1 MREYTI
7 KNIDR
12 ESLDLIEQKY
22 GELIEDIFPLSP
34 GQAWML
40 GKTKQFTDVF
50 LLQTVAKIKAPIDQ
64 AATEKLFR
72 DFARERQ
79 NFRTAFVWRGLKQP
93 YQVVLKERDPE
104 ITWIDRHDKTLK
116 ELSEEIDEFCAAD
129 RARGF
134 DTELD
139 PLFRV
144 TFFMTVE
151 KNISA
156 VIISRPHLIED
167 GTSQGILFR
176 DMFWNHL
183 LKGKLSLTKL
193 TAGSYGNYAK
203 WLEDRDREK
212 DLLYWKELL
221 KDGTTTLLPHRIPSD
236 QTPVMKTL
244 TLRFTEEENRVI
256 RKLPGRYNA
265 TLNSILHATWGLL
278 LAGFTG
284 KKDILF
290 GTVTSGR
297 SREVAGIDNM
307 TGCFINAFPV
317 RMEVREEESFGEL
330 ARRLQTQ
337 ILTSQEYAY
346 IAPDELG
353 RELGREEG
361 YFDHLLNFYNFQGAS
376 EFVTTDNRLP
386 EYALLDIATHDDLST
401 GFCLYFEMVKGELLC
416 RFCYDANQFQ
426 EEQIRKLEETYGRM
440 LRQILEDRER
450 QLPCGKIRVIESVTD
465 LLYTRRESDHT
476 AMIFG
481 QESMTYR
488 QLVEDA
494 EKIARG
500 LMSLGVKKGD
510 RILLIVRNSLNGM
523 RGIYGILC
531 AGGVFVAS
539 EITWPEERL
548 RIMSEEA
555 GVRLRLTDEMI
566 SDFLKAEPSDFPL
579 PVVRGFDPAA
589 IYYTSGSMGTPK
601 GTVLHHR
608 TIQAYACPDES
619 MPEFRERKVS
629 LTFPVFATLLTC
641 ASVLVV
647 TAYEKTLVVAT
658 LQEMQSVELLA
669 ACIERNRVESIGGTP
684 SLLLRLLM
692 VPSFAKVFRE
702 QIKLLWLGG
711 EMMKEDVA
719 NKLLYSMKD
728 GVLDTVYGSSETY
741 LISCL
746 RYEPGKRISL
756 DRIPKGVLLYTMNE
770 NLEPVPAGEEGEILI
785 GGVPAQYGHYLNEE
799 LNQKKYVDHPVYG
812 RLFRIGDY
820 GRRELDGSIT
830 VLGRMDRM
838 IKLNGLRIEPG
849 EIEAAMEKFAGIT
862 RAAVALKQGQL
873 CGYYTAE
880 EAVDEQA
887 LRSFLSESLPY
898 YMIPSRIIYLEKII
912 LRGMGKLD
920 YDALP
925 DPEMTI
931 VSDKRADADIEKETG
946 KETEK
951 EIEKESG
958 KDTEKDIEKETGK
971 EGSVEEGTEEKPGEE
986 LLCRIFGD
994 VLKKGQ
1000 PVGAEESFFTLGGD
1014 SIHALKMLSLL
1025 EKEGFTIS
1033 LKDLFVSPTPRLLA
1047 PKLKPL
1053 AQNADHGGESSM
1065 PEKECKAFLFECASE
1080 EVRSAIQKV
1089 LSPDEVE
1096 AVYPA
1101 TALVGYWMKNN
1112 RSRWPQSYCF
1122 EISADISPERI
1133 EKAMQDLCVKHTA
1146 LRSMI
1151 LPAGNGRYCQV
1162 VLKTP
1167 RSQFFKVDL
1176 SALSDGEGLS
1186 AKQKSYLSG
1195 LIRMEYSPM
1204 TELGG
1209 KILLRV
1215 GWIRISEEKALLY
1228 IGSSHLTIE
1237 GASVYRLFLEL
1248 TGQAEAV
1255 PDAELMDRH
1264 FHRLM
1269 YGNRM
1274 EADSYWNNVLRGCR
1288 SYTELPKLTDT
1299 GAPGKRENC
1308 FAGCGSQLYKKAIDF
1323 CRDHQITPSAL
1334 LCYSFGKSLM
1344 KNLSAKEVCFLV
1356 AGSGRSPSEIDLPG
1370 MFVLFF
1376 PLRLTQ
1382 EDTIL
1387 SCQKQLLGSAE
1398 HSWVWADPAYSDLGG
1413 APVYLRSTHGSDAA
1427 EAEQI
1432 HLFMN
1437 IFGAEAAKDFLE
1449 GYAFSGGDG
1458 LGIYT
1463 ETSDQISWDIMF
1475 DPSVY
1480 DPGRIRNLSAEWIR
1494 QLKLCVTTEND

>member
-7 KNIDR
+7 QNIDR
-12 ESLDLIEQKY
+12 ESLGLIEQKY

-40 GKTKQFTDVF
+40 GKTKQFTDAF
-50 LLQTVAKIKAPIDQ
+50 LLQTVAKIKAPIDR
-64 AATEKLFR
+64 AATEKMFR
-72 DFARERQ
+72 DIARERQ
-79 NFRTAFVWRGLKQP
+79 NFRTAFAWRGLKQP
-93 YQVVLKERDPE
+93 YQVVLKEREPE
-104 ITWIDRHDKTLK
+104 ITWIDRHDKTLE

-134 DTELD
+134 DTEFD

-144 TFFMTVE
+144 AFFMTVE

-156 VIISRPHLIED
+156 VVISRPHLIED
-167 GTSQGILFR
+167 GASQGILFK

-183 LKGKLSLTKL
+183 LKGKLSLTKFP
-193 TAGSYGNYAK
+193 AGSYRNYAK

-221 KDGTTTLLPHRIPSD
+221 KDGATTLLPHRIPSD

-244 TLRFTEEENRVI
+244 TLRFSEEENRVI
-256 RKLPGRYNA
+256 KKLPGRYNA
-265 TLNSILHATWGLL
+265 TLSSILHAAWGLL

-284 KKDILF
+284 KREILF

-297 SREVAGIDNM
+297 SREVAGIDKM
-307 TGCFINAFPV
+307 TGCFINAFPI
-317 RMEVREEESFGEL
+317 RMEVREDESFGEL
-330 ARRLQTQ
+330 ARRLQAQ

-346 IAPDELG
+346 LAPDELG

-386 EYALLDIATHDDLST
+386 EYALLDIATHDNLST

-440 LRQILEDRER
+440 LRQILEDQEM
-450 QLPCGKIRVIESVTD
+450 QLPCGKIRVFETVTD

-500 LMSLGVKKGD
+500 LMALGVKKGD

-539 EITWPEERL
+539 EITWPEDRL
-548 RIMSEEA
+548 RIISEEA

-566 SDFLKAEPSDFPL
+566 SDFLKAEPSDIPL
-579 PVVRGFDPAA
+579 PVVRGSDPAA

-608 TIQAYACPDES
+608 TIQAYACPDEN
-619 MPEFRERKVS
+619 MPEFRERKVF

-658 LQEMQSVELLA
+658 PQEMQSVELLA

-719 NKLLYSMKD
+719 NKLLSSMKD

-741 LISCL
+741 IFSCL

-770 NLEPVPAGEEGEILI
+770 NLEPVPAGEEGEILV

-838 IKLNGLRIEPG
+838 IKLHGLRIEPG
-849 EIEAAMEKFAGIT
+849 EVEAAMEKFAGIT

-887 LRSFLSESLPY
+887 LRSFLSERLPY
-898 YMIPSRIIYLEKII
+898 YMIPSRIIYLEKIP

-931 VSDKRADADIEKETG
+931 VSDKRADGDIEKETG
-946 KETEK
+946 KDTEK
-951 EIEKESG
+951 EESA
-958 KDTEKDIEKETGK
+958 
-971 EGSVEEGTEEKPGEE
+971 EEGTQEDPREE

-994 VLKKGQ
+994 VLEKGQ
-1000 PVGAEESFFTLGGD
+1000 PVGAEENFFTLGGD
-1014 SIHALKMLSLL
+1014 SIHALRILSLL
-1025 EKEGFTIS
+1025 EKEGFTTS
-1033 LKDLFVSPTPRLLA
+1033 LKDLFVSPAPRLLA

-1053 AQNADHGGESSM
+1053 TQIDDYGGESSM
-1065 PEKECKAFLFECASE
+1065 SEKECKAFLFERASE
-1080 EVRSAIQKV
+1080 EVKSAIQKV

-1101 TALVGYWMKNN
+1101 TALVEYWIKNNN

-1122 EISADISPERI
+1122 EISAELSPERI

-1146 LRSMI
+1146 LRSII

-1167 RSQFFKVDL
+1167 RSQFFKADL
-1176 SALSDGEGLS
+1176 SAISDGESLS
-1186 AKQKSYLSG
+1186 AKQKAYLSG

-1215 GWIRISEEKALLY
+1215 GWIRISEKKALLY

-1269 YGNRM
+1269 YGDRR
-1274 EADSYWNNVLRGCR
+1274 EADSYWNSVLRGFR
-1288 SYTELPKLTDT
+1288 SYTEFPKLTDT
-1299 GAPGKRENC
+1299 KASGKTEIG
-1308 FAGCGSQLYKKAIDF
+1308 FACCGSQLYKKSLDF

-1344 KNLSAKEVCFLV
+1344 KILSAKEVCFPV
-1356 AGSGRSPSEIDLPG
+1356 AGSGRSPSEIELPG

-1376 PLRLTQ
+1376 PLCLTE

-1398 HSWVWADPAYSDLGG
+1398 HAWVWADPAYLNLDG

-1432 HLFMN
+1432 HLFMD
-1437 IFGAEAAKDFLE
+1437 IFGAEAAKDFLK
-1449 GYAFSGGDG
+1449 GYAFSGGDS
-1458 LGIYT
+1458 LGIYA
-1463 ETSDQISWDIMF
+1463 ETSDQISWNIMF

-1480 DPGRIRNLSAEWIR
+1480 DPGRIRSLSAEWIR
-1494 QLKLCVTTEND
+1494 QLKICVTTENDEKRKGPGCSQKPLF